1 MELKESRTYA
11 NLMSAFAGESQA
23 RVKYG
28 IYGEKAREEGY
39 QQIGDI
45 FDETSHNEKA
55 HAELWL
61 KYIHGGSIPS
71 TLPNLQNGVDGEH
84 FEWSQMYKEF
94 AEVAKQE
101 GFPQIALSFEQVAK
115 VEAAHE
121 KRYQALVNDVNGNQ
135 VFKKVTSQTWIC
147 RNCGFVLEG
156 VEGPPQCPLC
166 KYPQAFFEVDKPQL

>member
-71 TLPNLQNGVDGEH
+71 TLPNLQNGVDAGL
-84 FEWSQMYKEF
+84 FERSQMNK
-94 AEVAKQE
+94 
-101 GFPQIALSFEQVAK
+101 
-115 VEAAHE
+115 
-121 KRYQALVNDVNGNQ
+121 
-135 VFKKVTSQTWIC
+135 
-147 RNCGFVLEG
+147 
-156 VEGPPQCPLC
+156 
-166 KYPQAFFEVDKPQL
+166 

>member
-61 KYIHGGSIPS
+61 KYTLVAPS
-71 TLPNLQNGVDGEH
+71 HRPANLQNGVDGEH

-101 GFPQIALSFEQVAK
+101 GFPQI
-115 VEAAHE
+115 
-121 KRYQALVNDVNGNQ
+121 
-135 VFKKVTSQTWIC
+135 
-147 RNCGFVLEG
+147 
-156 VEGPPQCPLC
+156 CPL
-166 KYPQAFFEVDKPQL
+166 L

>member
-135 VFKKVTSQTWIC
+135 VF
-147 RNCGFVLEG
+147 
-156 VEGPPQCPLC
+156 
-166 KYPQAFFEVDKPQL
+166 

>member
-94 AEVAKQE
+94 AEVA
-101 GFPQIALSFEQVAK
+101 
-115 VEAAHE
+115 HE

-156 VEGPPQCPLC
+156 VEAPPQCPLC